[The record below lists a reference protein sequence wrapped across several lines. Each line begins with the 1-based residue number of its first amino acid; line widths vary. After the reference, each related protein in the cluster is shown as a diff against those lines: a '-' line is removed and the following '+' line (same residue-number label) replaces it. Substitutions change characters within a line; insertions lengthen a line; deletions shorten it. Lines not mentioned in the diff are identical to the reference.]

1 MAFADLLVHKT
12 NIYTFNI
19 TDRDEYNIPEL
30 KLTVF
35 QSNVPCRFEYFVPKM
50 SGTPQQEVELIEEKP
65 ARLFMPST
73 HVLTS
78 NYVFH
83 LSVHI
88 SNFYIIQELKVV
100 HGSTSAVHHYELMVV
115 PLEEKIHQ
123 PPTAPNP

>member
-19 TDRDEYNIPEL
+19 TSRDDYNIPEL
-30 KLTVF
+30 RLTVF

-50 SGTPQQEVELIEEKP
+50 SGIPQQEVELIEEKP

-78 NYVFH
+78 NYVFRF
-83 LSVHI
+83 SVDTD
-88 SNFYIIQELKVV
+88 NYYIIQELKVV
-100 HGSTSAVHHYELMVV
+100 HGSTSAVHHYELLVV
-115 PLEEKIHQ
+115 PLEEKIIG
-123 PPTAPNP
+123 TYNIPN

>member
-19 TDRDEYNIPEL
+19 TSRDDYNLPEL
-30 KLTVF
+30 RLTVV

-73 HVLTS
+73 YPLTS

-83 LSVHI
+83 LSVDTT
-88 SNFYIIQELKVV
+88 NFYI
-100 HGSTSAVHHYELMVV
+100 VHHL
-115 PLEEKIHQ
+115 
-123 PPTAPNP
+123 N

>member
-19 TDRDEYNIPEL
+19 TSRDDYNLPEL
-30 KLTVF
+30 RLTVV

-73 HVLTS
+73 YPLTS

-83 LSVHI
+83 LSVDTT
-88 SNFYIIQELKVV
+88 NFYIVQEVKVV
-100 HGSTSAVHHYELMVV
+100 HGSTALVHHYELMVV
-115 PLEEKIHQ
+115 PLEEKIID

>member
-19 TDRDEYNIPEL
+19 TSRDDYNIPEL
-30 KLTVF
+30 RLTVV
-35 QSNVPCRFEYFVPKM
+35 QSDVPCRFEYFLPKM

-78 NYVFH
+78 NYVFRF
-83 LSVHI
+83 SVDTD
-88 SNFYIIQELKVV
+88 NYYIIQELKVV
-100 HGSTSAVHHYELMVV
+100 HGSTSVVHHYELLIV
-115 PLEEKIHQ
+115 PLEEKIIGTYDI
-123 PPTAPNP
+123 PS